1 MNNPRVPYSSR
12 DFRPLQGVSRILA
25 LIIMAVSE
33 NLTIERLV
41 LNALNSVKK
50 DATPQQTTEYETQKK
65 DFEQLLIKS
74 ATITDDTEK
83 EVRKIKVNESEE
95 VHSNPGNENKFVKT
109 VSTSG
114 SFNFQQQTTEGLV
127 WDRGINLAQQFRR
140 PTSDNNFVPVTQYS
154 QEKNTMQ
161 TKKSP
166 KMKT

>member
-1 MNNPRVPYSSR
+1 MSPRFELWPVLMNNPRVPYSSR

-83 EVRKIKVNESEE
+83 EVRKIKVNERAER
-95 VHSNPGNENKFVKT
+95 K
-109 VSTSG
+109 
-114 SFNFQQQTTEGLV
+114 
-127 WDRGINLAQQFRR
+127 
-140 PTSDNNFVPVTQYS
+140 
-154 QEKNTMQ
+154 
-161 TKKSP
+161 
-166 KMKT
+166 